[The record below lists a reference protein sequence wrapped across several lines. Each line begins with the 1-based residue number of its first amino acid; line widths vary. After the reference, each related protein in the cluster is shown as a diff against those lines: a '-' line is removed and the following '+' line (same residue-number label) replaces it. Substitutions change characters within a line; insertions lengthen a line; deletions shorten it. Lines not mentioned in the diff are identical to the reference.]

1 VPDIAGEEELD
12 LRFLSAVRD
21 LPDGGKAG
29 PADPTAPVA
38 AGTRLTGE
46 QAIALFDAQAGSRH
60 LDLAARYLRAE
71 GRGFYTIG
79 SAGHEANAAVG
90 AALRPSDPALLHYRS
105 GAFYLARAA
114 QVPGSEPL
122 ADVLLGLVAAS
133 DEPIAGGRHKVFG
146 NHDLAVIPQTST
158 IASHLPR
165 AVGIAFSI
173 ERAGKL
179 GLWCP
184 WPADAIVVA
193 SFGDASASH
202 STAAGAINAACRTAY
217 QGLPMPLLLICE
229 DNGLGISVRTPD
241 GWVAAAHSGR
251 PALRYFSADG
261 CDLVACSDAAAEAA
275 AHVRASRSPAFL
287 HLKLVR
293 FLGHAGSDA
302 EVSYRSQ
309 AEIAADYARDPLLG
323 TARLIV
329 TTGLLSPGQ
338 VISRY
343 EAIRAQVR
351 TIADKAATHR
361 RLASRAEVTG
371 PLAPRHPDQVAR
383 RAALAGTPSAR
394 EGAFGRRLPEEAGPL
409 TLADTINRSLA
420 DALVSYPE
428 LMVFGEDVGRKG
440 GVYGVTGGLARRF
453 GVGRVFDTL
462 LDEQAILG
470 LGLGAGVC
478 GLLPVPEIQYL
489 AYLHNAEDQLRGEA
503 ASLQFFSAGQYR
515 NPLVVRVAGLAY
527 QKGFGGHF
535 HNDNAVGVLRDIPGL
550 VVAVPARA
558 GDAAPMLRTCLA
570 AARADGAVCV
580 FLEPIALYHTRDL
593 YQPGDGAWL
602 SPYASP
608 QHWAEEHVPIGR
620 GRSYGS
626 GTDLTLVTF
635 GNGLPMSL
643 RVAQR
648 LAAAGAGVRVF
659 DLRWLAPLPA
669 EELRAEAELTGRV
682 LVVDETRHSGGVS
695 EGVIA
700 ELADAGYR
708 GTIARVTSADSFIPL
723 GDAAA
728 HVLVSEADIEL
739 AARRLLE

>member
-1 VPDIAGEEELD
+1 VPQITPEEELD

-21 LPDGGKAG
+21 LPGDGEARA
-29 PADPTAPVA
+29 ADRTAPVA
-38 AGTRLTGE
+38 PGTGLTGE

-71 GRGFYTIG
+71 GHGFYTIG
-79 SAGHEANAAVG
+79 SAGHETNAAVG
-90 AALRPSDPALLHYRS
+90 AVLRPDDPALLHYRS

-122 ADVLLGLVAAS
+122 RDVLLGLVAAS

-173 ERAGKL
+173 GRAGKL
-179 GLWCP
+179 GVPSP
-184 WPADAIVVA
+184 WPADAITVA

-202 STAAGAINAACRTAY
+202 STATGAINAACRTAY
-217 QGLPMPLLLICE
+217 QGLPMPLLLVCE

-241 GWVAAAHSGR
+241 GWVAAAYRGR

-261 CDLVACSDAAAEAA
+261 CDPVACFDAAARAA
-275 AHVRASRSPAFL
+275 AYVRASRSPAFL

-329 TTGLLSPGQ
+329 AVGLLSPEQ

-343 EAIRAQVR
+343 EALRARIRA
-351 TIADKAATHR
+351 IADQAVTHP

-371 PLAPRHPDQVAR
+371 PLAPRHPGQVAC
-383 RAALAGTPSAR
+383 RAALAGSPPAR
-394 EGAFGRRLPEEAGPL
+394 EAAFGRRLPEGAGPL
-409 TLADTINRSLA
+409 TLADTINRGLA
-420 DALVSYPE
+420 DALAAYPE
-428 LMVFGEDVGRKG
+428 LIVFGEDVGRKG
-440 GVYGVTGGLARRF
+440 GVYGVTRGLARRF

-470 LGLGAGVC
+470 LGLGAGIS

-515 NPLVVRVAGLAY
+515 NPMVVRVAGLSY

-558 GDAAPMLRTCLA
+558 EDAAPMLRTCLA
-570 AARADGAVCV
+570 AARVDGTVCV

-593 YQPGDGAWL
+593 YQPGDGGWL
-602 SPYASP
+602 SPYACP
-608 QHWAEEHVPIGR
+608 QLWAEEHVPIGHGR
-620 GRSYGS
+620 GYGS

-643 RVAQR
+643 RVARR
-648 LAAAGAGVRVF
+648 LAASGVGARVF

-669 EELRAEAELTGRV
+669 EQLRAEAVLTGRV
-682 LVVDETRHSGGVS
+682 LVVDETRQSGGVS

-700 ELADAGYR
+700 ELVDAGYR
-708 GTIARVTSADSFIPL
+708 GAIARVTSADSFIPL

-739 AARRLLE
+739 AARLLLD